1 MEQFPSLM
9 TDSEMTESLQ
19 DVSRTASTLSGVL
32 QPTTV
37 DEMKIIFGSSLKRT
51 KVAISPCY
59 GD

>member
-9 TDSEMTESLQ
+9 TDSEMTESLE

-37 DEMKIIFGSSLKRT
+37 DEMKIIFDSSLKHT
-51 KVAISPCY
+51 KVAFSPCY
-59 GD
+59 